1 MLSDAACWP
10 TWQAPWLQFLLPI
23 CSLDNLLIICAGG
36 ILRITMKADCKVN
49 LHVYEKIFMLLLV
62 PVFVVTCKQQTH
74 IVSGPGN
81 DLITER

>member
-1 MLSDAACWP
+1 
-10 TWQAPWLQFLLPI
+10 
-23 CSLDNLLIICAGG
+23 
-36 ILRITMKADCKVN
+36 MKADCKVN

-62 PVFVVTCKQQTH
+62 PVFVVTRKQQTH